1 MSGSRSN
8 LSMIGAGLLI
18 GVGLGL
24 LLLAVIGTQGS
35 LFPGL
40 FDNLSGDQPIA
51 VPEVNSPA
59 PDFQLQSLS
68 GEALRLS
75 DFRGRPVMINFWAT
89 WCGPCQLE
97 MPLIQKYYEMHS
109 PDLVVLAVN
118 NDEPRASV
126 QEFVDKMKLTFPIL
140 LDPGARVEDQYR
152 VRAFP
157 TSLFINREGLI
168 RYQHIGIL
176 NEQQLV
182 QYLNQIGVGE

>member
-97 MPLIQKYYEMHS
+97 MPLIQKYYEKHS

>member
-24 LLLAVIGTQGS
+24 LLLAVIGMQGS

-40 FDNLSGDQPIA
+40 FNNLSVDQPIA

-59 PDFQLQSLS
+59 PDFQLQNLS

-75 DFRGRPVMINFWAT
+75 DFRGKPVLINFWAT

-97 MPLIQKYYEMHS
+97 MPLIQKYYEKHS

-118 NDEPRASV
+118 NDEPRDAV
-126 QEFVDKMKLTFPIL
+126 QAFVDQMKLTFPIL

-182 QYLNQIGVGE
+182 QYLKQIGVGE

>member
-24 LLLAVIGTQGS
+24 LALAVIGMQGS
-35 LFPGL
+35 LFSGL
-40 FDNLSGDQPIA
+40 FDNFSGDTAIA

-59 PDFQLQSLS
+59 PDFQLQTLD
-68 GEALRLS
+68 GQALRLS
-75 DFRGRPVMINFWAT
+75 DFQGKPVLINFWAT

-97 MPLIQKYYEMHS
+97 MPLIQKYYEKHS
-109 PDLVVLAVN
+109 PDLIVLAIN
-118 NDEPRASV
+118 NDQPLAAV
-126 QEFVDKMKLTFPIL
+126 QEFVDQMKLSFPVL
-140 LDPGARVEDQYR
+140 LDPGAKVEDQYR
-152 VRAFP
+152 IRAFP
-157 TSLFINREGLI
+157 TSLFVNREGVI

-182 QYLNQIGVGE
+182 QYLKQIGVGE

>member
-1 MSGSRSN
+1 LSGSRSN

-24 LLLAVIGTQGS
+24 LLLAVIGMQGS

-40 FDNLSGDQPIA
+40 FNNLSVDQPIA

-59 PDFQLQSLS
+59 PDFQLQNLS

-75 DFRGRPVMINFWAT
+75 DFRGKPVLINFWAT

-97 MPLIQKYYEMHS
+97 MPLIQKYYEKHS

-118 NDEPRASV
+118 NDEPRDAV
-126 QEFVDKMKLTFPIL
+126 QAFVDQMKLTFPIL

-182 QYLNQIGVGE
+182 QYLKQIGVGE

>member
-1 MSGSRSN
+1 
-8 LSMIGAGLLI
+8 MIGAGLLI

-24 LLLAVIGTQGS
+24 LLLAVIGMQGS

-40 FDNLSGDQPIA
+40 FNNLSVDQPIA

-59 PDFQLQSLS
+59 PDFQLQNLS

-75 DFRGRPVMINFWAT
+75 DFRGKPVLINFWAT

-97 MPLIQKYYEMHS
+97 MPLIQKYYEKHS

-118 NDEPRASV
+118 NDEPRDAV
-126 QEFVDKMKLTFPIL
+126 QAFVDQMKLTFPIL

-182 QYLNQIGVGE
+182 QYLKQIGVGE

>member
-59 PDFQLQSLS
+59 PDFQLQSLN

-182 QYLNQIGVGE
+182 QYLKQIGVGE